1 MPIHDR
7 LVTDSLVLSSTLM
20 TNTKTQTA
28 NFDTLG
34 ADYATLRVS
43 LGSEINTN
51 AVGPTIS
58 LLSSDDTV
66 VSNFATV
73 VANKTA
79 VDITTGNVITY
90 GVDLRGGKRYLR
102 LSCTTATATN
112 DDVTVSAVGTL
123 SRQETNPAGAGTTA
137 GPIVTY
143 V

>member
-7 LVTDSLVLSSTLM
+7 LVKDSLVLSSALM
-20 TNTKTQTA
+20 TNSATSTA

-34 ADYATLRVS
+34 SDYATLRVS

-66 VSNFATV
+66 VTNFATV
-73 VANKTA
+73 VADKTA
-79 VDITTGNVITY
+79 VDITSGNVLTY
-90 GVDLRGGKRYLR
+90 GVDCRGGKRYLR
-102 LSCTTATATN
+102 LSVTTATATN
-112 DDVTVSAVGTL
+112 DDVTVSAIGTL
-123 SRQETNPAGAGTTA
+123 SRNDENPAGAGTTA